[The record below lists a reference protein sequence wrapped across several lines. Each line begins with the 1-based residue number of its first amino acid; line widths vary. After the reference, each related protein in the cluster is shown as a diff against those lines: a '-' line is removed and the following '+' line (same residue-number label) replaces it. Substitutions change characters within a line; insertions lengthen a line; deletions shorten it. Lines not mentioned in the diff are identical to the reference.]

1 MNAWRSRSN
10 DNNDNYYDDV
20 DVVGDIGHV
29 VNNEE
34 DKNGENNGD
43 KERKKSKIKSKND
56 NRNKN
61 ENKNEYKN
69 ENEYE
74 IENENKNEHENKN
87 ENENKTKRNECLR
100 ELITV
105 KGKRR
110 LLLYYFPSYLLAMYV
125 FLRRNN
131 ASPSISEN
139 NNQ

>member
-1 MNAWRSRSN
+1 MP
-10 DNNDNYYDDV
+10 
-20 DVVGDIGHV
+20 GDLVIWKKNIESHSKSTGHV
-29 VNNEE
+29 MI
-34 DKNGENNGD
+34 
-43 KERKKSKIKSKND
+43 IKSKPQLINNRQKEYSIVVFDSSKTGHYND